1 MKLLSVHSKSW
12 IAFAIDKDSRETN
25 YIFHKILKML
35 FENCLLHIVM
45 TRNFNFIIF
54 EQSKGQ
60 KLCHKTYIRQMH
72 QILTSMFLKHTLQ
85 TWDKNSQ
92 DEKFLS

>member
-1 MKLLSVHSKSW
+1 MHSKSW
-12 IAFAIDKDSRETN
+12 IAFAIDQDSRETN
-25 YIFHKILKML
+25 YIFHKILKNVA

-45 TRNFNFIIF
+45 TGNFNFIIF